1 MFSIINTTYGTKVVF
16 FLQLG
21 HFYTA
26 NILLIYALCLYW
38 HNYYLRKWLIV
49 RCVAKTYLFY
59 NVKVIMIRGFKLR
72 I

>member
-1 MFSIINTTYGTKVVF
+1 MFSVINTTYGTKVVF

-26 NILLIYALCLYW
+26 NILLHTLYVCLW
-38 HNYYLRKWLIV
+38 HNYYLRKWLII
-49 RCVAKTYLFY
+49 RCVAETYLFY
-59 NVKVIMIRGFKLR
+59 NVKVIMIRGFKFR